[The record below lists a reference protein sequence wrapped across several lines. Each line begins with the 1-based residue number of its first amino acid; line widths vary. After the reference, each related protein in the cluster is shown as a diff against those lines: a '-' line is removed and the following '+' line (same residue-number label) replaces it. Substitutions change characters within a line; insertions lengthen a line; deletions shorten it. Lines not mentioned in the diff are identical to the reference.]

1 MGKVYPNEASFY
13 LFLRPIPAEGNP
25 QGPMEMLGTWSYR
38 DIVVKVGA
46 ESQQKCP
53 FDQVGWKMGTSEDS
67 PPKL

>member
-1 MGKVYPNEASFY
+1 
-13 LFLRPIPAEGNP
+13 
-25 QGPMEMLGTWSYR
+25 MEMLGTWSYR